1 MAVWNAIAM
10 LAAHS
15 RPRNECG
22 MKRELLSDEALQSA
36 LTALPGW
43 QLEGREL
50 VREFR
55 FDSYMAGIE
64 FVNRVAQE
72 AEALNHHPNLLVG
85 WRQVTVR
92 LTTHSAGGLTGLDV
106 TLAGNISAV

>member
-1 MAVWNAIAM
+1 MALWNAIAM
-10 LAAHS
+10 LAARS
-15 RPRNECG
+15 ITGNECA
-22 MKRELLSDEALQSA
+22 MKRELLSDEDLQSA
-36 LTALPGW
+36 LTTLPGW
-43 QLEGREL
+43 QLEDREL

-55 FDSYMAGIE
+55 FDSYLAGIE

-72 AEALNHHPNLLVG
+72 AEALNHHPDLLVG
-85 WRQVTVR
+85 WCQVTVR

>member
-1 MAVWNAIAM
+1 
-10 LAAHS
+10 
-15 RPRNECG
+15 
-22 MKRELLSDEALQSA
+22 
-36 LTALPGW
+36 
-43 QLEGREL
+43 
-50 VREFR
+50 
-55 FDSYMAGIE
+55 
-64 FVNRVAQE
+64 VAQE